1 MPKKTK
7 SRKQIK
13 ERGGDTTTNE
23 VAPSSTA
30 DSLYSA
36 SATFGRIMSYFQL
49 AGGIIVGVVLIIIGI
64 YLLRRKPPLIAHG
77 EAQVI
82 AVTCTGASNQCNATV
97 QFIAADGK
105 QYTAQLVGA
114 YSVGQK
120 LPINYDPTNPSIIS
134 SGTTMS
140 DKTAGIIFLVFGIL
154 CTIASAVW
162 FYFVQ
167 KYKAVAAVSGVV
179 DATGAIGNAFN
190 YEFNQN
196 Q

>member
-7 SRKQIK
+7 SRKQMK

-23 VAPSSTA
+23 VAPTNTSNI
-30 DSLYSA
+30 LYDA

-49 AGGIIVGVVLIIIGI
+49 AGGIIAGVILVLIGI
-64 YLLRRKPPLIAHG
+64 YLIRRKPTLIGHG
-77 EAQVI
+77 EAQVT
-82 AVTCTGASNQCNATV
+82 AVTCTGASNQCNTTI
-97 QFIAADGK
+97 QFVGADGK
-105 QYTAQLVGA
+105 QYSTQIVGP

-120 LPINYDPTNPSIIS
+120 ISINYDPISPTTVS
-134 SGTTMS
+134 SGNTMS

-154 CTIASAVW
+154 CTIAASVW

-179 DATGAIGNAFN
+179 DATGAVGNAFN
-190 YEFNQN
+190 YEFNQ
-196 Q
+196 